1 MSFDV
6 FKILEEE
13 GYFKDGRGNLIHA
26 EKAFFAARVMK
37 WIREQVQTNP
47 EFDLPSYLTMLV
59 YYKNGMAELKFSD
72 KDGKLL
78 YKMNHPDQEVQEIV
92 DDLIKSLSQPGSKS
106 SKEGVSDSV
115 AEKTDEHSDS

>member
-92 DDLIKSLSQPGSKS
+92 DSLLKNDKKRAGDAKATEEPTSTEDADGTP
-106 SKEGVSDSV
+106 DP
-115 AEKTDEHSDS
+115 

>member
-92 DDLIKSLSQPGSKS
+92 DSLLKNDKTRAGDAKA
-106 SKEGVSDSV
+106 
-115 AEKTDEHSDS
+115 AEEPPSTEDADGTPDP

>member
-92 DDLIKSLSQPGSKS
+92 DSLLKNDKKRAGDAKA
-106 SKEGVSDSV
+106 
-115 AEKTDEHSDS
+115 AEEPTSTEDADGTPDP

>member
-13 GYFKDGRGNLIHA
+13 GYFNEDGGNIIYA

-47 EFDLPSYLTMLV
+47 NFDLPAYLTMLM
-59 YYKNGMAELKFSD
+59 YYKNGMAELRFSD

-78 YKMNHPDQEVQEIV
+78 YKMNHPDEEIQEIV
-92 DDLIKSLSQPGSKS
+92 DSLLKNDRKSDEDPGKDDTSTT
-106 SKEGVSDSV
+106 EDADGTPD
-115 AEKTDEHSDS
+115 T